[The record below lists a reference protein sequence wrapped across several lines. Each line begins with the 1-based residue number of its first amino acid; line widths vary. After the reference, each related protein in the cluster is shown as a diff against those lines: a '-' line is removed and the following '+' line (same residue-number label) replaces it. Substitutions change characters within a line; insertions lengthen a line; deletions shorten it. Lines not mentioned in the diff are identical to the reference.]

1 MNLVVKTVLKKEQNL
16 YFIASEDGEL
26 YLNILWIS
34 KIFSIKPTSTY
45 TSALALQPIRF

>member
-1 MNLVVKTVLKKEQNL
+1 MNQAMKILLKKEQNL

-45 TSALALQPIRF
+45 TSALALQPIHF